1 MNTQSS
7 AIPEAFQAQPLAP
20 AEISAARRMYWSVR
34 REFLEHR
41 WLYLAPLGVAALFL
55 LGFFINTVH
64 LAAGVGSLAAPQAEH
79 RHEATG
85 VSGATGLAAHL
96 LGGPYDL
103 AADLMMALA
112 ILTGIFYSAEA
123 LHGERRDRSIL
134 FWKSMP
140 VSDTTTVL
148 AKASIP
154 ILIVPLFVC
163 AVALVM
169 WWIILL
175 ESSLVLLARG
185 ISPAVLWAQLPLFQM
200 WGLLIYHIATAHAI
214 WPAPVYC
221 WLLLVGGWARRAVL
235 LWAALPI
242 LVIGVLQ
249 KLTFNSWSFVELV
262 GRRLIG
268 DAPSMLDLPGGVS
281 PTNPMAQ
288 ITAGRFLASPGLWLG
303 LLVCAVFLMAAIRL
317 RRSRGAI

>member
-1 MNTQSS
+1 MNTQSG
-7 AIPEAFQAQPLAP
+7 AMPEAFAAQQVVAP
-20 AEISAARRMYWSVR
+20 ATVSPTQRMYWSVR
-34 REFLEHR
+34 RELWENR
-41 WLYLAPLGVAALFL
+41 WLYLAPLGVAAVFL
-55 LGFFINTVH
+55 IGFFVSTVH
-64 LAAGVGSLAAPQAEH
+64 LPAAVRSMEMA
-79 RHEATG
+79 
-85 VSGATGLAAHL
+85 GAQNQHNSIGGRLEAHL
-96 LGGPYDL
+96 FADPYDI
-103 AADLMMALA
+103 ASSLMMALA

-123 LHGERRDRSIL
+123 LHGERSDRSIL

-148 AKASIP
+148 AKASIA
-154 ILIVPLFVC
+154 IVIVPLFVC
-163 AVALVM
+163 AVAFVM
-169 WWIILL
+169 WWIMML

-185 ISPAVLWAQLPLFQM
+185 ISPAVLWAELPLFQM
-200 WGLLIYHIATAHAI
+200 WGLLIYHIVTAHAI

-242 LVIGVLQ
+242 LVIGALE

-268 DAPSMLDLPGGVS
+268 DAPSMAEIPGNAF
-281 PTNPMAQ
+281 PTHPMTQ

-303 LLVCAVFLMAAIRL
+303 FLMCAVFLIAAIRL

>member
-7 AIPEAFQAQPLAP
+7 TIPEALGGHAVAATDISP
-20 AEISAARRMYWSVR
+20 AMAFYWSVR
-34 REFLEHR
+34 RELWENR
-41 WLYLAPLGVAALFL
+41 WIYLVPLGVAGLFL
-55 LGFFINTVH
+55 MGFFLSTAH
-64 LAAGVGSLAAPQAEH
+64 LAMRNFAALYSLH
-79 RHEATG
+79 RPATYSTPLEPA
-85 VSGATGLAAHL
+85 VASV
-96 LGGPYDL
+96 GGPYDL

-123 LHGERRDRSIL
+123 LHGERSDRSIL

-154 ILIVPLFVC
+154 IILVPLFVC
-163 AVALVM
+163 GVAFVM
-169 WWIILL
+169 WWIMLL
-175 ESSLVLLARG
+175 ESSLVLLAHG
-185 ISPAVLWAQLPLFQM
+185 MSPALLWAQLPLFQM
-200 WGLLIYHIATAHAI
+200 WGLLIYHIVTAHAI

-242 LVIGVLQ
+242 LVIGVLE
-249 KLTFNSWSFVELV
+249 KLMFNSWSFVHLV

-268 DAPSMLDLPGGVS
+268 DAPSMATAS
-281 PTNPMAQ
+281 SIATTQ
-288 ITAGRFLASPGLWLG
+288 ITGVRFLTSPGLWIG
-303 LLVCAVFLMAAIRL
+303 FVMCAVFLIAAIRL

>member
-7 AIPEAFQAQPLAP
+7 AMPEAFGAQVAAP
-20 AEISAARRMYWSVR
+20 AIISPAQLMYWSVR
-34 REFLEHR
+34 REFWENR
-41 WLYLAPLGVAALFL
+41 WLYLAPLGVAGVFL
-55 LGFFINTVH
+55 MGFFITTVH
-64 LAAGVGSLAAPQAEH
+64 LPASVKSLPMVGVEQPNTRS
-79 RHEATG
+79 
-85 VSGATGLAAHL
+85 SGHLESHL

-112 ILTGIFYSAEA
+112 ILTGIFYSADA

-154 ILIVPLFVC
+154 MVLVPLYIC
-163 AVALVM
+163 AVAFVM
-169 WWIILL
+169 WWIMLF

-185 ISPAVLWAQLPLFQM
+185 MSPAALWAQLPLFQM
-200 WGLLIYHIATAHAI
+200 WGLLIWHIVTAHAI

-221 WLLLVGGWARRAVL
+221 WLLLVSGWARRAVL
-235 LWAALPI
+235 LWAALPV
-242 LVIGVLQ
+242 LVIGVLE
-249 KLTFNSWSFVELV
+249 KLIFDSWSFAHLV
-262 GRRLIG
+262 GGRLIG
-268 DAPSMLDLPGGVS
+268 ATVPSMVTPENAF
-281 PTNPMAQ
+281 PTYAMTQ
-288 ITAGRFLASPGLWLG
+288 ITAGRFLASPGLWFGFLF
-303 LLVCAVFLMAAIRL
+303 CAVSLIAAIRL